1 MLHEFNNIIPKMG
14 QRVFMA
20 EGCHIIGDVSIEDKS
35 SIWFGAVL
43 RGDDNY
49 IRIGKGTNIQD
60 NAVIHVTKDTNPT
73 IIGDYVTVG
82 HNAIIHGATVEDHCL
97 IGMGAIVL
105 DGSVIGKNTIIGAGS
120 LVTGGKEIPEGVLC
134 LGSPAKVIRKLRED
148 EIEKLYD
155 SAEHYIKLAEI
166 YLDK

>member
-1 MLHEFNNIIPKMG
+1 MSYY
-14 QRVFMA
+14 
-20 EGCHIIGDVSIEDKS
+20 GDVSIEDKS

-155 SAEHYIKLAEI
+155 SGEHYIKLAEI